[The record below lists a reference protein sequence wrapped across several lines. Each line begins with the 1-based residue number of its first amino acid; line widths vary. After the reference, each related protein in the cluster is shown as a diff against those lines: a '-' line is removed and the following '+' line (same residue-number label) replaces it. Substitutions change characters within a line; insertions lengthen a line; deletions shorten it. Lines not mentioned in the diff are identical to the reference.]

1 MQTIKASE
9 FKAKCLA
16 LMDQVALTGESIQVT
31 KHGKPIVELRP
42 IKPGKPASPFGWHK
56 GLTTA
61 LDDLIEPAVPLEDWD
76 ALK

>member
-16 LMDQVALTGESIQVT
+16 LMDEVARSGEPIRIT
-31 KHGKPIVELRP
+31 KAGKPVAELCPVRSA
-42 IKPGKPASPFGWHK
+42 KPATPFGIWK
-56 GLTTA
+56 GRTRILG
-61 LDDLIEPAVPLEDWD
+61 DIMEPIDVDEWE

>member
-16 LMDQVALTGESIQVT
+16 LMDEVALTGEPIRVT

-42 IKPGKPASPFGWHK
+42 LKAEKPKSPFGWHK
-56 GLTTA
+56 GLIKEHG
-61 LDDLIEPAVPLEDWD
+61 DIMEPIDVDEWD
-76 ALK
+76 VLK